1 MDREKRQIGSE
12 VSLRDFSLYFGNTHV
27 LKGLSVDMPQK
38 KLTSV
43 IVPSGCGKTSL
54 LRCLNRFV
62 DFEPDA
68 RITGRAAV
76 GGQDIFSPDV
86 DVTMLRKKIGMLSQK
101 PMPLPMSIYEN
112 VAYGPKLHGVGRRG
126 ALDGI
131 VKEKLVLADLW
142 EEVKG
147 RLDAPAGVLSIGQQQ
162 RLCIARA
169 LSVEP
174 EIILADEPTSAL
186 DPIATARIE
195 ELLMRL
201 KKNYTVVLA
210 THNISQAK
218 KVSDYA
224 MHLYYGELVE
234 AGWAKELFDTPKH
247 PRTHAYIHGQSYEE
261 HAIDAELDLC
271 SRIPSQ
277 SYVEARRK
285 LSKMRAGQVLRI
297 CALDRAKAGRLAT
310 GLKNDGHGILRT
322 RKIEGDRWEI
332 LVRKEEEDQE

>member
-1 MDREKRQIGSE
+1 MENEKKAWSTG
-12 VSLRDFSLYFGNTHV
+12 VSLRDFSLYFGTTHV
-27 LKGLSVDMPQK
+27 LKGLTVDMPPK
-38 KLTSV
+38 KLTC
-43 IVPSGCGKTSL
+43 IIGPSGCGKTSL

-68 RITGRAAV
+68 RVTGSAAV
-76 GGQDIFSPDV
+76 WGRGIFSSDV
-86 DVTMLRKKIGMLSQK
+86 DAADLRKKIGMLSQK
-101 PMPLPMSIYEN
+101 PAPLPMSIYEN
-112 VAYGPKLHGVGRRG
+112 VAYGPKLHGERGRA
-126 ALDGI
+126 ALEGI

-142 EEVKG
+142 NEVKD

-162 RLCIARA
+162 RLCLARA

-201 KKNYTVVLA
+201 KKNYTIILA

-218 KVSDYA
+218 RLSDYVV
-224 MHLYYGELVE
+224 HLYYGELVE
-234 AGWAKELFDTPKH
+234 AGWAKELFDAPKH
-247 PRTHAYIHGQSYEE
+247 PRTHAYIHGQDYEE
-261 HAIDAELDLC
+261 HAVDVELDLC
-271 SRIPSQ
+271 SRVPSQ

-285 LSKMRAGQVLRI
+285 LSKMNEGQVLRI
-297 CALDRAKAGRLAT
+297 CALDRGRAGRLAD
-310 GLKNDGHGILRT
+310 GLKNDGHILLRS

-332 LVRKEEEDQE
+332 LVRKGEEGQD